1 MELRQSI
8 STPDGPG
15 SLRHLDQVGQGEAW
29 LMNRMLA
36 DSLASHVLQG
46 AFSYGHA
53 KTVADQNRGQ
63 YYALQQAAAAQGLRV
78 GLEPEAQDNQGFLSF
93 MLPNVRAT
101 LQEA

>member
-63 YYALQQAAAAQGLRV
+63 YYALQQAAAAHGLRV
-78 GLEPEAQDNQGFLSF
+78 GLDPEH
-93 MLPNVRAT
+93 
-101 LQEA
+101 